1 MSLVLIQFYTYV
13 KMYSVSTRILIHRV
27 SLSFRTGSFCTV
39 CCFSSRFSFWQIRFH
54 TIVLDGWTAKF
65 AFGQCVAFDLRR
77 LFASRKGRA
86 VSPMSPVFRRVRA
99 ESSQCVSFTYE
110 WMKCWNSI
118 LIMNTVLTMRT

>member
-13 KMYSVSTRILIHRV
+13 KMYNVSTRILIHRV

-39 CCFSSRFSFWQIRFH
+39 CCFHLGSHFGKSGFTPLF
-54 TIVLDGWTAKF
+54 WTAGPRKF